1 MKTVKAVQPY
11 IYKDYINFKLHAYN
25 AWVKSGGQIASSH
38 YLPEAIK
45 GWSFKHELPSLFK
58 EKEEARL
65 RFVEAV
71 SIKLD
76 TFPDYAF
83 HEVIPFIWDCWPR
96 NYDRMERW
104 FKKHNVRTAFFTSS
118 VEMSDML
125 RRVPTL
131 KAMYCPEAVETSL
144 YPKGKELKDRE
155 VDLLEFGRPN
165 DKIIPHELLKSKK
178 INHITT
184 KVNNKY
190 IYTDEQLRE
199 VMGNSKIVIALTRL
213 ITFPEAAEGIEKL
226 TQRYWENMLS
236 RNVMIGHAPQELI
249 DLIGYN
255 PVIELEGFDRNYVCD
270 KVMSVLKHIS
280 DYQELVD
287 KNRETALRLGDW
299 SERMDRVRGFLLENN
314 YKVR

>member
-1 MKTVKAVQPY
+1 MKLVKAVQPY
-11 IYKDYINFKLHAYN
+11 IYKDYINFKFYAYN
-25 AWVKSGGQIASSH
+25 AWVKSGGGIASPY
-38 YLPEAIK
+38 YLPEFIK

-58 EKEEARL
+58 RKKEARL

-71 SIKLD
+71 SIKFD

-83 HEVIPFIWDCWPR
+83 YEVIPFIWDCWPR

-104 FKKHNVRTAFFTSS
+104 FKKHGIKTAFFTSS
-118 VEMSDML
+118 IEMSDML
-125 RRVPTL
+125 KRVPSL
-131 KAMYCPEAVETSL
+131 NAMYCPEAVDTSL
-144 YPKGKELKDRE
+144 YSAGKDLKDRI

-165 DKIIPHELLKSKK
+165 DKIVPHELLKSKH

-184 KVNNKY
+184 KVNDKY

-236 RNVMIGHAPQELI
+236 RNVMIGHAPKELV

-255 PVIELEGFDRNYVCD
+255 PVIELESFEEDYVYN
-270 KVMSVLKHIS
+270 KIMYVLEHIS

-287 KNRETALRLGDW
+287 KNRETALKLGDW
-299 SERMDRVRGFLLENN
+299 SERMSRIREFLIDKN
-314 YKVR
+314 YQV